1 MAAAMALITESST
14 DFAAVVIWSSLTVVY
29 RYSSASKTSTSRDH
43 DGRDCVPIDATCAAI
58 IITAG
63 IAWLI
68 LIDRMAH
75 PHRCSL
81 LRLDLRRCG
90 DWGAAISFGR
100 ERKRDAIT
108 HFVCA
113 AAIIILGWRGA
124 AASFF
129 INAENLF
136 CCDAPFHFGR

>member
-29 RYSSASKTSTSRDH
+29 RYSSASKTSTSRD
-43 DGRDCVPIDATCAAI
+43 CVPIVANCAAI

-75 PHRCSL
+75 PHRYSL

-100 ERKRDAIT
+100 ERKRDAIN

>member
-1 MAAAMALITESST
+1 
-14 DFAAVVIWSSLTVVY
+14 
-29 RYSSASKTSTSRDH
+29 
-43 DGRDCVPIDATCAAI
+43 
-58 IITAG
+58 
-63 IAWLI
+63 
-68 LIDRMAH
+68 MAH
-75 PHRCSL
+75 PHRYSL

-124 AASFF
+124 AASFS
-129 INAENLF
+129 INAEILF

>member
-29 RYSSASKTSTSRDH
+29 RYSSASKTSTSRD
-43 DGRDCVPIDATCAAI
+43 CVPIDANCAAI

-68 LIDRMAH
+68 LIDHADTAY
-75 PHRCSL
+75 SL
-81 LRLDLRRCG
+81 LMLDLRRCG

-100 ERKRDAIT
+100 ERKRDAIN

>member
-1 MAAAMALITESST
+1 MAAAMAVNTESST
-14 DFAAVVIWSSLTVVY
+14 DFAAVVIWSSLTDVY
-29 RYSSASKTSTSRDH
+29 RYSSASKTSTSQ
-43 DGRDCVPIDATCAAI
+43 DGRDCVPIDANCAAI

-68 LIDRMAH
+68 LIDHAATAY
-75 PHRCSL
+75 SL
-81 LRLDLRRCG
+81 LRLGLRRCG

-100 ERKRDAIT
+100 ERKRDAIN

-113 AAIIILGWRGA
+113 AAIILLGWRGA
-124 AASFF
+124 AASVF
-129 INAENLF
+129 IKAEILF

>member
-29 RYSSASKTSTSRDH
+29 RYSSASKTSTSRD
-43 DGRDCVPIDATCAAI
+43 CVPIDANCAAI

-68 LIDRMAH
+68 LIDHADTAY
-75 PHRCSL
+75 SL
-81 LRLDLRRCG
+81 LMLDLRRCG

-100 ERKRDAIT
+100 ERKRDAIN

-124 AASFF
+124 AASFS
-129 INAENLF
+129 INAEILF

>member
-29 RYSSASKTSTSRDH
+29 RYSSASKTSTSRD
-43 DGRDCVPIDATCAAI
+43 CVPIVANCAAI

-68 LIDRMAH
+68 LIDHADTAY
-75 PHRCSL
+75 SL
-81 LRLDLRRCG
+81 LMLDLRRCG

-124 AASFF
+124 AASFS
-129 INAENLF
+129 INAEILF